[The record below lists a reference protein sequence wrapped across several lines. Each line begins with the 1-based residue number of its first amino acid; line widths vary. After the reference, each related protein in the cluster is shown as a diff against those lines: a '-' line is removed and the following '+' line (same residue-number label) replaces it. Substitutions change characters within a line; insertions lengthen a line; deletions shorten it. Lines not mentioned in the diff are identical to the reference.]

1 MHSLALVCARCQP
14 PGPALVAALDAAR
27 AQARRVL
34 LVVLNADDAV
44 SPAQP
49 FTNAAR
55 AALLSTVAPD
65 IETRWLRDR
74 RYAPARWRAAAE
86 ALVADALGE
95 DTPLVFADADEASTS
110 LPLPPAWRAAQ
121 VRTAFAT
128 EEAELRALLFAPGG
142 AGRAAL
148 AARLPAALMSALDA
162 WRASPA
168 YAHLAAEAAFLSD
181 YRERW
186 WAAPFPPVFVTV
198 DNVVTWRDQVLL
210 IERGQPPGV
219 GQWALPGGFID
230 IHEPIVNACLR
241 ELTEETG
248 LELTADDVVASRVFD
263 DPLRSQRGRTI
274 THAYRFVLDHL
285 PSPPLAVGGDDAAQ
299 ARWTP
304 VAALAPERMFDDHYF
319 ILQAF
324 LGLD

>member
-1 MHSLALVCARCQP
+1 MHALALVCARCQP
-14 PGPALVAALDAAR
+14 PGPALGEALDAAR
-27 AQARRVL
+27 SRARRVL
-34 LVVLNADDAV
+34 LVVLNADDAS

-49 FTNAAR
+49 LDNATR
-55 AALLSTVAPD
+55 GALLAAFAPD
-65 IETRWLRDR
+65 IELRWLRDR
-74 RYAPARWRAAAE
+74 RYDPQRWCAAAE
-86 ALVADALGE
+86 ALVADAVGE
-95 DTPLVFADADEASTS
+95 HAPLVFADAGEASTS
-110 LPLPPAWRAAQ
+110 LPLPPAWRAGH
-121 VRTAFAT
+121 VPTAFAA
-128 EEAELRALLFAPGG
+128 EEAELRALLFEPGG
-142 AGRAAL
+142 ASRQAL
-148 AARLPAALMSALDA
+148 VARLPAPLMGALDA
-162 WRASPA
+162 WRATPA
-168 YAHLAAEAAFLSD
+168 FARLAAEAAFLRD

-198 DNVVTWRDQVLL
+198 DSVVTWRDQVLL

-230 IHEPIVNACLR
+230 LHEPIVTACLR
-241 ELTEETG
+241 ELGEETG
-248 LELTADDVVASRVFD
+248 LALRPADVVASRVFD

-304 VAALAPERMFDDHYF
+304 IAALDPARMFDDHYF
-319 ILQAF
+319 ILQTF